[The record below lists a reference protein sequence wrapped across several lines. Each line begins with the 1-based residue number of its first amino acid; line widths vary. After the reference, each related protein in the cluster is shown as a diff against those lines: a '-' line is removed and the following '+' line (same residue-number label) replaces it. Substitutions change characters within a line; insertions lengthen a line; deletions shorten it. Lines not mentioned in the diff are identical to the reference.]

1 MTGQGVGQILLFLV
15 SMIAL
20 AYPVVLWMAP

>member
-1 MTGQGVGQILLFLV
+1 MTDQGVGQILLFLV
-15 SMIAL
+15 GTIAF